1 MIAYHSDG
9 NLILQQAFKTKSDHN
24 HITAY
29 NAIMTCLAAQGLSV
43 DIQILDNES
52 SIA

>member
-9 NLILQQAFKTKSDHN
+9 NLIQAFKTKSDHH

-29 NAIMTCLAAQGLSV
+29 NAIMTRLVAQGLSV